1 MCCGLTRERSNFPMS
16 DPYPDMIHERWDE
29 IVMVFNTFRGKD
41 QIIEFDIVEQKIY
54 SYPAVDY
61 IDTLRERTRGQAMN
75 QYLVATQ
82 QKQFVIFVSDS
93 KNKRLRSY
101 VYDMP

>member
-1 MCCGLTRERSNFPMS
+1 MS
-16 DPYPDMIHERWDE
+16 DRYPDMIDERWDE

-41 QIIEFDIVEQKIY
+41 QILEFDIVEQKIY

-61 IDTLRERTRGQAMN
+61 IDTLSERTRGQAMN

-82 QKQFVIFVSDS
+82 QRKFVIFVSDS

-101 VYDMP
+101 VYDMPLMDAPSLSSGAP